1 MGVRFGAFNITVP
14 ALIRPAPRAL
24 AAHLWALSQGSI
36 EIKGLDDILHL
47 AASGR
52 TSIPVNVEILPDLY
66 RAAGF
71 RVCGTRAV
79 RVDIL
84 ERLADLIRPA
94 ISYRPGI
101 TQGEVPA
108 GAADG
113 DGFIVTTAM
122 TSLCGCAGEDFAT
135 ILRALGYAMVSR
147 PGPALTIAP
156 KPVEA
161 APEPASS
168 AAVDLQD
175 AIMADALANLDEPAP
190 EQTPSEES
198 APSAS
203 AAEPA
208 ASELASPAEAVA
220 DAPAAEAA
228 PEMVEIWRP
237 QRQQR
242 HAPRPDRKKQFQR
255 PATQTAPAPADGEA
269 PRPREERRS
278 FGADKE
284 GGEGRPRHG
293 QRPPRR
299 DGEAPSGE
307 KRSFPKR
314 DGANRPDNGGRPGKS
329 FSGKPYQG
337 KGGQSSLQS
346 APPREV
352 ERKPDP
358 DSPFAKLLALKAELE
373 ARNTKG

>member
-1 MGVRFGAFNITVP
+1 M
-14 ALIRPAPRAL
+14 
-24 AAHLWALSQGSI
+24 
-36 EIKGLDDILHL
+36 
-47 AASGR
+47 
-52 TSIPVNVEILPDLY
+52 
-66 RAAGF
+66 
-71 RVCGTRAV
+71 CGTRAV

-203 AAEPA
+203 AAEQT
-208 ASELASPAEAVA
+208 ASELASPAEAVTPA
-220 DAPAAEAA
+220 AAPAPAPAAEAA

-299 DGEAPSGE
+299 DGETPSVE

-337 KGGQSSLQS
+337 KGGQSSFQS